1 MLRYTEVIDD
11 NGSSRIKRNACSD
24 KSNLNDTGIFFQIII
39 ILSLVNTLRVHQRH
53 VYNFIIKENLS
64 NFEVP
69 QIRTVSKKRTHL
81 SLAKKVEA
89 KVSDFDIK
97 RAVKLLSSNDS
108 LAAFNEDV
116 AEE

>member
-1 MLRYTEVIDD
+1 MLRYTEVIDN

-24 KSNLNDTGIFFQIII
+24 KNNLNDTGIFFQIII

-64 NFEVP
+64 NFEIP
-69 QIRTVSKKRTHL
+69 QIRTASKKRTHL

>member
-1 MLRYTEVIDD
+1 MLRYTEVIDDID

-24 KSNLNDTGIFFQIII
+24 KNNLKDTGIFIN
-39 ILSLVNTLRVHQRH
+39 LSLVNTLRVHQRH